1 MSDYLKKSDLEFVS
15 QLNNFATKLPAYAV
29 ALGLTTEE
37 TEAVQADS
45 DLMGAAV
52 MAVGNSRTY
61 AQGWTSFKDLARHGG
76 EEALPDYPV
85 AVDTE
90 ALPPNVAPGIEERFR
105 ALVRRIKASAAYTV
119 GMGEDLGIHADD
131 SVPVITSPELKL
143 KMEGGNIVISFKKG
157 ASQGIKLYSR
167 RGSETTFTFLAV
179 DTRSPYVDNR
189 PNLVEGAAE
198 KREYYAFYLVD
209 DAQVGTQSPTVS
221 IMV

>member
-1 MSDYLKKSDLEFVS
+1 MSFLKKGDLDFVS

-29 ALGLTTEE
+29 ALGLTAAE

-45 DLMGAAV
+45 DLMGAVV
-52 MAVGNSRTY
+52 MAIANSRTY
-61 AQGWTSFKDLARHGG
+61 GQGWTSFKDLARHGG

-85 AVDTE
+85 AVDTG
-90 ALPPNVAPGIEERFR
+90 AMPPNVAPGIEERFR
-105 ALVRRIKASAAYTV
+105 ALVRRIKASPAYTV

-157 ASQGIKLYSR
+157 AAQGIKLYSK

-179 DTRSPYVDNR
+179 DTRSPYVDTR
-189 PNLVEGAAE
+189 PNLEEGVPE
-198 KREYYAFYLVD
+198 KREFYAFYIVAD
-209 DAQVGTQSPTVS
+209 EQVGTKSATVS
-221 IMV
+221 ITV